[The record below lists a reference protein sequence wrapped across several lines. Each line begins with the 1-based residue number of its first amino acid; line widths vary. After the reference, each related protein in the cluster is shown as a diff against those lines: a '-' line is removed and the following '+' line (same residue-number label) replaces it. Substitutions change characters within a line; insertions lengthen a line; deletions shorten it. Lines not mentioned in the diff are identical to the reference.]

1 MSSLQLGLIAIG
13 AVFILGLLVYNW
25 WQERAIRRDMVR
37 RFDGPID
44 DVLMGTR
51 AQATEEIE
59 SALPEYQEDN
69 LALQE
74 PAFTDSL
81 ETPEPEPETEIEPT
95 VESLLEEDAEEP
107 YVAFGEPEEPVEL
120 LAEDSFVEEQQPIPD
135 IEKLDEAEEIAAP
148 VAPAEPAAP
157 KPSMPSPALPPG
169 VDGIVD
175 EIALLHLEEG
185 VSGDEARSHINP
197 VADFGKPVRWF
208 GWSVDA
214 WLPLT
219 RDNET
224 RIFSTIVAALQL
236 VDRSG
241 SVQPDGLLGFQEQM
255 ENLAAQ
261 LGGAVNWAEP
271 RDTMSHAG
279 LLDQFCIEVDVTVT
293 MHVTAGV
300 EGPFAGTKLRGLAE
314 AHGMVLKEDGRFHQ
328 LTESGE
334 TLYTLASADQ
344 RPLTEESLRTST
356 LHDVVLMMDVPRAPK
371 GSENFRQMAMLGAR
385 LENALNAHLTDAN
398 RRALGDSELEKIR
411 SQIQGLQAKMLERGI
426 TPGGATALRLFS

>member
-1 MSSLQLGLIAIG
+1 
-13 AVFILGLLVYNW
+13 
-25 WQERAIRRDMVR
+25 
-37 RFDGPID
+37 
-44 DVLMGTR
+44 
-51 AQATEEIE
+51 
-59 SALPEYQEDN
+59 LPEHEEDN
-69 LALQE
+69 LVLQE
-74 PAFTDSL
+74 PEFTDSL
-81 ETPEPEPETEIEPT
+81 ESPEPEPKIEPA
-95 VESLLEEDAEEP
+95 VEPLMEEEAEDP
-107 YVAFGEPEEPVEL
+107 YVAFEEPEEPAEL
-120 LAEDSFVEEQQPIPD
+120 LAEDSFVEEQQPIPE
-135 IEKLDEAEEIAAP
+135 IDEVDEVAAP
-148 VAPAEPAAP
+148 VAPAEPGL
-157 KPSMPSPALPPG
+157 PSPALPPS
-169 VDGIVD
+169 VDGAVD
-175 EIALLHLEEG
+175 EIALLRLEEG

-219 RDNET
+219 RDNEA

-241 SVQPDGLLGFQEQM
+241 PVLPDGLLGFQEQM

-261 LGGAVNWAEP
+261 LGGTVNRAEP
-271 RDTMSHAG
+271 RDIMSYAG

-334 TLYTLASADQ
+334 TLYTLANADQ

-385 LENALNAHLTDAN
+385 LETALSAHLTDAN
-398 RRALGDSELEKIR
+398 RRALGDSELENIR
-411 SQIQGLQAKMLERGI
+411 NQIQGLQAKMVERGI